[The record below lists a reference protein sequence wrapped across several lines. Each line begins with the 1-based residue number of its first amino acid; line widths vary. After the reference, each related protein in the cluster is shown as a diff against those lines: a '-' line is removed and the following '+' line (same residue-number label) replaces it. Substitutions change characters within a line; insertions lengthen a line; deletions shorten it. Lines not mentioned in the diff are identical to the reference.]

1 MKRILF
7 LLVLSLGILTSC
19 SVQQKLTRAY
29 VGKKWEQVQLNEGRP
44 TRIENQPNGEKV
56 MIYVRDT
63 NLGKAQINT
72 GNFQYDEFASPAA
85 TKTETTYFY
94 VSKSGVVERVEFNRD
109 YER

>member
-1 MKRILF
+1 MKHLFILLAF
-7 LLVLSLGILTSC
+7 SLVILTGC
-19 SVQQKLTRAY
+19 SMQQKLTKAY
-29 VGKKWEQVQLNEGRP
+29 VGKKWEQVQLTEGRP
-44 TRIENQPNGEKV
+44 TRVEPLDKGGQMMV
-56 MIYVRDT
+56 YVRDT

-94 VSKSGVVERVEFNRD
+94 VSKKGIVERVEFERN